1 MLLQAEGSAQMRETT
16 VQVAGLYQGAQRYCD
31 ILQFFLKLVFVME
44 IYWKF
49 TGMYWENFIV
59 LEEILCKNGIS
70 QHEVLKYFS
79 MPYIINF

>member
-1 MLLQAEGSAQMRETT
+1 MLWQAEGSAQMRETT
-16 VQVAGLYQGAQRYCD
+16 AQVAGLCQGSQQYCD

-49 TGMYWENFIV
+49 TGIYWENFIL

-70 QHEVLKYFS
+70 QHEVLKCFS